1 VPAPR
6 LAHANP
12 SLITKRWGSFWDA
25 NAPQTIPSANATAII
40 TFNTSDPLSNG
51 VSMVSGSRMTFATA
65 GVYSITFSI
74 QWSNSSATAYD
85 SQVWLRK
92 NGITSAFDVADSN
105 SRFTVTGKHG
115 ATHGH
120 IIGTVNFV
128 MTLAAGDYL
137 VLAWSAED
145 VAVTIETTAAS
156 AGPPQV
162 PRTPGIILTA
172 TQV

>member
-1 VPAPR
+1 MTAPTITPADPTMV
-6 LAHANP
+6 
-12 SLITKRWGSFWDA
+12 TKRWGSFWDA
-25 NAPQTIPSANATAII
+25 NAAQTIPAANSTAII
-40 TFNTSDPLSNG
+40 TFDTADPLSNG
-51 VSMVSGSRMTFATA
+51 VSMVGGNKMTFALS

-74 QWSNSSATAYD
+74 QWANSSATAYD

-92 NGITSAFDVADSN
+92 NGLTSAFDVADSN
-105 SRFTVTGKHG
+105 SRFTVTSKHG

-128 MTLAAGDYL
+128 LSLTAGDYIA
-137 VLAWSAED
+137 LAWSAED